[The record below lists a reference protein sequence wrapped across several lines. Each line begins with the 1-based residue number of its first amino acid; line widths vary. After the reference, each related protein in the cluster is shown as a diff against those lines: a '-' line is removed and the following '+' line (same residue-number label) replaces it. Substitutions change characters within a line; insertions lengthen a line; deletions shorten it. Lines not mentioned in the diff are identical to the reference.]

1 MPQLPKLPE
10 FQKLPFM
17 VQVAIAV
24 GALALVGAGGYAG
37 LVAPKNREIKTL
49 RAQLLREDSG
59 PVALGQ
65 SVQPVAPITE
75 EERRLWSQLEA
86 RLRQRFPTEKDLPAA
101 LEAVADLARLAR
113 MELISLQLQTPAVKA
128 GGPPAGTAAAAPS
141 APSLR
146 VAPPLT
152 PSPTLIKL
160 TAGHRYRDLVQFLEG
175 LDRLP
180 VFVAV
185 ESLEVKR
192 EENRL
197 STEMTLRTLRWET
210 S

>member
-1 MPQLPKLPE
+1 VPQLPKLPE

-17 VQVAIAV
+17 VQVAIVA
-24 GALALVGAGGYAG
+24 GALALIGAGGYAG
-37 LVAPKNREIKTL
+37 LVAPKNREIKAL
-49 RAQLLREDSG
+49 RAQLLREESASSVLIQPAAPG
-59 PVALGQ
+59 P
-65 SVQPVAPITE
+65 PITE
-75 EERRLWSQLEA
+75 EERKLWGQLEA
-86 RLRQRFPTEKDLPAA
+86 RLRQRFPGEKDLPAA
-101 LEAVADLARLAR
+101 LEAVADLARSAR
-113 MELISLQLQTPAVKA
+113 MELISLQLQTPAVKT
-128 GGPPAGTAAAAPS
+128 GGPPAGAAAAPS

-146 VAPPLT
+146 VPPPLT
-152 PSPTLIKL
+152 LGPTFIKL
-160 TAGHRYRDLVQFLEG
+160 TAAHRYRDLVQFLEG

-197 STEMTLRTLRWET
+197 STEMTIRTLRWEA